1 MPKIQSAWTAVRNTS
16 WDEKHKATYGDAPG
30 YVICTG
36 HPLVCIASVQ
46 PYFKQNLEEVRVYAE
61 LIASAPVLRKIVREL
76 AGLNPD
82 QFDLDEVR
90 ELIEMARENL

>member
-1 MPKIQSAWTAVRNTS
+1 MSKIQSAWTAVPNAS
-16 WDEKHKATYGDAPG
+16 WGENHKNSFGDSKG
-30 YVICTG
+30 FVI
-36 HPLVCIASVQ
+36 VDSQQNNVASVQ
-46 PYFKQNLEEVRVYAE
+46 PYFKQNAEEVRVYAE

-90 ELIEMARENL
+90 ELIEMARDNL